1 VQQRAVQQRRT
12 DKGKNMS
19 RGLLLIIAFLTSLP
33 TFALVAVVLSPQ
45 AYHGAG
51 MQAEADQLTQQQL
64 TPQQTADASGMAA
77 DQALKA
83 SMAKMHQG
91 MMIKDSGNADVD
103 FVKSMIPHHQGA
115 IDMAKVELQYGKD
128 PAMKKLAQ
136 DIVDAQQAE
145 IGTMQDW
152 LKKQGQ

>member
-1 VQQRAVQQRRT
+1 
-12 DKGKNMS
+12 MS
-19 RGLLLIIAFLTSLP
+19 RGLLLIVAFLTSLP

-45 AYHGAG
+45 VYHGAG
-51 MQAEADQLTQQQL
+51 MQAEADQLA
-64 TPQQTADASGMAA
+64 PQQIADANGMAA

-83 SMAKMHQG
+83 SMAKMHHG

-152 LKKQGQ
+152 LKKQEQ